1 MTMTRTMTMGFKTLG
16 LTSALAALTIGLL
29 SPARSQEMLRPQP
42 MMAISEGIT
51 AQGHGEV
58 KVKPDI
64 AQVTVAV
71 TTQSKD
77 QAEAVSQNAV
87 KTTATLA
94 ALKSAGIAQKDIQTQ
109 SYTVDPQYDYR
120 TSPAVL
126 TGYQVTNSV
135 QATVRDL
142 TKVGLVID
150 KTIGAG
156 ASQINGVSFDVA
168 DRTKPQAEAL
178 AIAVGTAKMK
188 ATVMAQAAGV
198 DLGRLL
204 TMTEGSAPA
213 FQPVQP
219 VFMRAMAKSAAADT
233 PTPIADQQI
242 TVTADATL
250 TYAMGAAKTP

>member
-1 MTMTRTMTMGFKTLG
+1 MTTRFMTTRTMTLNIA
-16 LTSALAALTIGLL
+16 SALVALTIGLL
-29 SPARSQEMLRPQP
+29 SPARSQDMMRPQT
-42 MMAISEGIT
+42 MLAVSEGIT
-51 AQGHGEV
+51 AHGHGEI
-58 KVKPDI
+58 KMKPDI

-77 QAEAVSQNAV
+77 QAEAVSQNATR
-87 KTTATLA
+87 TTATLA
-94 ALKSAGIAQKDIQTQ
+94 ALKDAGIAAKDIQTQ
-109 SYTVDPQYDYR
+109 SYTVEPQYDYR

-126 TGYQVTNSV
+126 TGYQVANSV

-156 ASQINGVSFDVA
+156 ASQISGVSFELTDQ
-168 DRTKPQAEAL
+168 TKAQAQAL
-178 AIAVGTAKMK
+178 AIAVVTAKIK

-204 TMTEGSAPA
+204 TMNEGSAPV
-213 FQPVQP
+213 VQP
-219 VFMRAMAKSAAADT
+219 VFAMRAMAKSADVQ
-233 PTPIADQQI
+233 TPIADQQI

>member
-1 MTMTRTMTMGFKTLG
+1 MTLPISG
-16 LTSALAALTIGLL
+16 ALIALTIGLL
-29 SPARSQEMLRPQP
+29 GPARSQEMLRPQP

-51 AQGHGEV
+51 ASGHGEI

-77 QAEAVSQNAV
+77 QAEAVSQNA
-87 KTTATLA
+87 TRTMATMA
-94 ALKSAGIAQKDIQTQ
+94 ALRGAGIAEKDIQTQ
-109 SYTVDPQYDYR
+109 SYTVQPQYDYQV
-120 TSPAVL
+120 SPAVL

-135 QATVRDL
+135 QATVHDL

-156 ASQINGVSFDVA
+156 ASQISGVSFNLA
-168 DRTKPQAEAL
+168 DQSKAQAQAL
-178 AIAVGTAKMK
+178 AIAVVTAKLK

-204 TMTEGSAPA
+204 TMTEGGSAPV
-213 FQPVQP
+213 VQP
-219 VFMRAMAKSAAADT
+219 IFMRAMAKSADAAT
-233 PTPIADQQI
+233 TPIADQQI

>member
-1 MTMTRTMTMGFKTLG
+1 MTNTRIYIAG
-16 LTSALAALTIGLL
+16 ALAALALSFIG
-29 SPARSQEMLRPQP
+29 PARSQDALRPGAALMVP
-42 MMAISEGIT
+42 EGIT
-51 AQGHGEV
+51 ALGHGEV

-64 AQVTVAV
+64 AQVEISV

-94 ALKSAGIAQKDIQTQ
+94 ALQAAGIAEKDIQTLA
-109 SYTVDPQYDYR
+109 YTVQPQYDY
-120 TSPAVL
+120 TPSPPVL

-156 ASQINGVSFDVA
+156 ASQISGVSFDLA
-168 DRTKPQAEAL
+168 DRDKAQAQAL
-178 AIAVGTAKMK
+178 AIAVVTARLK
-188 ATVMAQAAGV
+188 AAVMAQAAGV

-204 TMTEGSAPA
+204 TVTEGGAPPI
-213 FQPVQP
+213 QPVYA
-219 VFMRAMAKSAAADT
+219 MRVMSAAAPRT
-233 PTPIADQQI
+233 ETPIADQQI
-242 TVTADATL
+242 TVAADATL
-250 TYAMGAAKTP
+250 VYAMEAAKAP

>member
-1 MTMTRTMTMGFKTLG
+1 MTTRTMTIGIA
-16 LTSALAALTIGLL
+16 SALAALTIGLL
-29 SPARSQEMLRPQP
+29 GPARSQDMVRPQP

-51 AQGHGEV
+51 AQGHGEI

-71 TTQSKD
+71 VTQSKD
-77 QAEAVSQNAV
+77 QAEAVSQNAS

-94 ALKSAGIAQKDIQTQ
+94 ALKGAGIAPKDIQTQ
-109 SYTVDPQYDYR
+109 SYTVEPQYDYR

-150 KTIGAG
+150 KSIGAG
-156 ASQINGVSFDVA
+156 ASQISGVSFDVA
-168 DRTKPQAEAL
+168 DRTKPQAQAL
-178 AIAVGTAKMK
+178 AIAVVTAKLK

-198 DLGRLL
+198 YLGRLM
-204 TMTEGSAPA
+204 TITEGSAP
-213 FQPVQP
+213 VIQP
-219 VFMRAMAKSAAADT
+219 VFMRAMSMAKSADVQ
-233 PTPIADQQI
+233 TPIADQQI

-250 TYAMGAAKTP
+250 TYAMGGEKAP

>member
-1 MTMTRTMTMGFKTLG
+1 MTIRTMTLPISG
-16 LTSALAALTIGLL
+16 ALIALTIGLL
-29 SPARSQEMLRPQP
+29 GPARSQEMLRPAP

-51 AQGHGEV
+51 AQGHGEI

-77 QAEAVSQNAV
+77 QAEAVSQNATR
-87 KTTATLA
+87 TTATLA
-94 ALKSAGIAQKDIQTQ
+94 ALRGSGIAEKDIQTQ
-109 SYTVDPQYDYR
+109 SYTVQPQYDYR
-120 TSPAVL
+120 VSPAVL

-150 KTIGAG
+150 KAIGAG
-156 ASQINGVSFDVA
+156 ASEVNNVSFDLA
-168 DRTKPQAEAL
+168 DRTQAQAQAL
-178 AIAVGTAKMK
+178 AIAVVTAKIK

-198 DLGRLL
+198 DLGRLM

-213 FQPVQP
+213 VQLVQP
-219 VFMRAMAKSAAADT
+219 VFMRAMAKSADAAT
-233 PTPIADQQI
+233 TPIADQQI

>member
-1 MTMTRTMTMGFKTLG
+1 MTIRTMTLPISG
-16 LTSALAALTIGLL
+16 ALIALTFGLMG
-29 SPARSQEMLRPQP
+29 PARSQGMLRPSP
-42 MMAISEGIT
+42 MIAISEGIT
-51 AQGHGEV
+51 AQGHGEI

-77 QAEAVSQNAV
+77 QAEAVSRNATQ
-87 KTTATLA
+87 TTATMA
-94 ALKSAGIAQKDIQTQ
+94 ALRSAGIADKDIQTQ
-109 SYTVDPQYDYR
+109 SYTVEPQYDYQV
-120 TSPAVL
+120 SPAVL

-156 ASQINGVSFDVA
+156 ASQISGVSFDLA
-168 DRTKPQAEAL
+168 DHTQAQAQAL
-178 AIAVGTAKMK
+178 AIAVVTAKLK

-198 DLGRLL
+198 DLGRLM

-213 FQPVQP
+213 VQVVQP
-219 VFMRAMAKSAAADT
+219 VFMRAMAKSDAA